1 VAGRPLTACLP
12 PFLIIDFLVMD
23 NRYYK
28 QAGPDTPL
36 YLSNG
41 QRLVFPSVD
50 GEYGY
55 IATNDKFLIGEIN
68 TAINQFKGGVSV
80 CTKDEYKDFIKKKSS
95 GVRPERKWREEI
107 KGGYATDSS
116 MPPQFP
122 EVAQPAASQESG
134 SDSDLGAVEELTQ
147 RVGKFKATG

>member
-1 VAGRPLTACLP
+1 MAGGLLTACLP
-12 PFLIIDFLVMD
+12 PFFIIDFLGMD

-50 GEYGY
+50 GKYGF

-68 TAINQFKGGVSV
+68 TAINTFKGGVSV
-80 CTKDEYKDFIKKKSS
+80 CTKDEYKDYLKKKILGSS
-95 GVRPERKWREEI
+95 AREEVE
-107 KGGYATDSS
+107 GGDQGRVRDRLVNASPVPRGCS
-116 MPPQFP
+116 AC
-122 EVAQPAASQESG
+122 VQP
-134 SDSDLGAVEELTQ
+134 
-147 RVGKFKATG
+147 RVW